1 MEQLKIVLT
10 QQCYEC
16 FWLRMSE
23 HKMINNIK
31 KLTKNDLYHYMLEK
45 HILKRIPHFMGNF
58 IATLRL
64 LYRCL
69 SSESD

>member
-10 QQCYEC
+10 QQCYEY

-31 KLTKNDLYHYMLEK
+31 KLTKNDLYHY
-45 HILKRIPHFMGNF
+45 
-58 IATLRL
+58 A
-64 LYRCL
+64 
-69 SSESD
+69 

>member
-1 MEQLKIVLT
+1 
-10 QQCYEC
+10 
-16 FWLRMSE
+16 
-23 HKMINNIK
+23 
-31 KLTKNDLYHYMLEK
+31 MLEK